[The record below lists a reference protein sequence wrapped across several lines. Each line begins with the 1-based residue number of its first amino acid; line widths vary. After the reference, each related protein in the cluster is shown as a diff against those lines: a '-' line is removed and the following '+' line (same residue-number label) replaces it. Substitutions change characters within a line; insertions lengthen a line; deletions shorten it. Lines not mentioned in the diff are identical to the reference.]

1 MIRRPPRSTR
11 TDTLFPNTT
20 LFRSPKTA
28 RKRDPQTL
36 EGRDDDIARLVA
48 HILQEIGG
56 EGPALLEI
64 GDGDQA
70 RRAGIVKIGGDT
82 VEEAVLVLRVALARS
97 ELAGRRPL
105 VARLAISDRKSTRLN
120 SSP

>member
-82 VEEAVLVLRVALARS
+82 VEEAVLVLRVAEARRAL
-97 ELAGRRPL
+97 EGRRQQIGRASWRER
-105 VARLAISDRKSTRLN
+105 VCQDV
-120 SSP
+120 